1 MKKMNTCIL
10 VFESKTVAVFIIEV
24 HARDVIRLVDSNLI
38 SLRRKEIRFMVS
50 QMMMKPKPS

>member
-1 MKKMNTCIL
+1 MNTCIL